1 MEINANPRNI
11 YSSGGRQ
18 GEGKRRKK
26 EEKIVR
32 FLGARPNMK
41 ITL

>member
-11 YSSGGRQ
+11 YSSGGQQ

-32 FLGARPNMK
+32 FLGARQTME